1 MSSWSI
7 AGIMACKKI
16 NQLLNYDAR
25 EVLDWIK
32 LTTLLNRTSSMTSS
46 FSSTELVIRRCE
58 PSKQVPDGNSK
69 KRYGQSISLRK
80 VQKLQGMDLHRTSAL
95 HHRNDKSELSERA
108 RRAGTVV
115 IDTRTPFFRNYWYAK
130 LCHHNLSLCYFES
143 ILIFLSR

>member
-25 EVLDWIK
+25 EVLDWMK
-32 LTTLLNRTSSMTSS
+32 VTTLLNRTSSMTSS

-69 KRYGQSISLRK
+69 KRYGQSIYRSGK
-80 VQKLQGMDLHRTSAL
+80 Y
-95 HHRNDKSELSERA
+95 
-108 RRAGTVV
+108 
-115 IDTRTPFFRNYWYAK
+115 RNYKARICTEHL
-130 LCHHNLSLCYFES
+130 LCIIEMTRVS
-143 ILIFLSR
+143 